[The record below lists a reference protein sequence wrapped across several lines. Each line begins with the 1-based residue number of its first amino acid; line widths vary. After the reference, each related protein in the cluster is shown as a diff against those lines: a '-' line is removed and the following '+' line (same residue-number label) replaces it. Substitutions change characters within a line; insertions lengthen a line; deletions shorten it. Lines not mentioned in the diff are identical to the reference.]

1 MESKAEQ
8 RKSRRLVE
16 NEGGNRS
23 KKTPKLNGGKAERKK
38 RRRKGRRGRRRRRR
52 RKRTKRKKSRR
63 IEDARS

>member
-1 MESKAEQ
+1 M
-8 RKSRRLVE
+8 VE